1 MGGLKPFAGF
11 QTLHFSS
18 ERVGYSGEDVSM
30 KATLSEAII
39 VEEDVSSG
47 ALIMS
52 PGTATPLKLYLCTP
66 IFVH

>member
-1 MGGLKPFAGF
+1 MAAVREVD
-11 QTLHFSS
+11 LHEDMFW
-18 ERVGYSGEDVSM
+18 RGYSGEDVSM
-30 KATLSEAII
+30 KVTLSEAII
-39 VEEDVSSG
+39 VEEDVSSV

>member
-1 MGGLKPFAGF
+1 VVAVDLLGC
-11 QTLHFSS
+11 
-18 ERVGYSGEDVSM
+18 RGYSGEDVSM

-52 PGTATPLKLYLCTP
+52 PGTATPLKLYLCIP